1 MKISREPALILAL
14 FASIVQMVSTFV
26 YPLTIDQQGVLNAAA
41 VAVAGLITAL
51 LVHSEQLV
59 PAIVGLVQ
67 AVLAL
72 VLAFNLHLF
81 GGNQVAVMAFIT
93 AIGAMFVRTQVI
105 VLTPP
110 QHLAQHALA

>member
-1 MKISREPALILAL
+1 MNVSREPALILAL
-14 FASIVQMVSTFV
+14 FASVVQMVAAFV
-26 YPLTIDQQGVLNAAA
+26 YPLTIDQQGVLNA
-41 VAVAGLITAL
+41 VAVGIAGLVTAL

-72 VLAFNLHLF
+72 ILAFNLHLF
-81 GGNQVAVMAFIT
+81 GSNQVAIMAFIT
-93 AIGAMFVRTQVI
+93 AVGAAFVRTQVV

-110 QHLAQHALA
+110 QHLAQHALG